1 MAGCRLWSLSERRI
15 SVTDMQELMQV
26 YKESF
31 EKLRVRHAEL
41 TQEILTYDKRV
52 ALLEEEMDELQEVMR
67 MMRPYVTAK

>member
-1 MAGCRLWSLSERRI
+1 M
-15 SVTDMQELMQV
+15 TDMRELMRV

-31 EKLRVRHAEL
+31 EKLRVRHEAL

-67 MMRPYVTAK
+67 MIRPYLSEK

>member
-1 MAGCRLWSLSERRI
+1 MR
-15 SVTDMQELMQV
+15 V

-31 EKLRVRHAEL
+31 EKLRVRHEAL

-67 MMRPYVTAK
+67 MIRPYLSEK

>member
-1 MAGCRLWSLSERRI
+1 MS
-15 SVTDMQELMQV
+15 DMHELMRV

-31 EKLRVRHAEL
+31 EKLRVRHEQL

-67 MMRPYVTAK
+67 MIRPYLSEK